1 MTAGG
6 WPSRLS
12 SEGLQ
17 GPDPGW
23 IETLFYHLR
32 AHTSRILQTG
42 DGRSRVGMAAH
53 TWGWPPTRGG
63 GHSHVWGWRV
73 HTWGWPLTPGD
84 DRAHVGMAAHTWGWR
99 KPRGDGGSPV
109 GMAAHAMG
117 MAMPPPRKWLAGS
130 ACGRPRKSAANRKTR
145 SAPAPCP
152 WLLLNRKV
160 PVAGSGQ
167 LKQRGSSSRRKSN
180 SGGRCTTHHER
191 RLAFFFMHHICGYK
205 PSASCHHH
213 L

>member
-1 MTAGG
+1 MAQTGGDMDRLARLLERNGPPEGPHGQKITNWG
-6 WPSRLS
+6 WPPTR
-12 SEGLQ
+12 
-17 GPDPGW
+17 
-23 IETLFYHLR
+23 
-32 AHTSRILQTG
+32 G
-42 DGRSRVGMAAH
+42 DGRSHLGMAAH
-53 TWGWPPTRGG
+53 TWGWPLTRGDG
-63 GHSHVWGWRV
+63 GF
-73 HTWGWPLTPGD
+73 TPGD
-84 DRAHVGMAAHTWGWR
+84 GRSHLGMAGSHLGMAAHTWGWR

-130 ACGRPRKSAANRKTR
+130 ARGRPRKSAANRKTR

-191 RLAFFFMHHICGYK
+191 RLAFFFN
-205 PSASCHHH
+205 ASY
-213 L
+213 LWV